1 MVKHSVVRLLWKL
14 ASAFKCRVQDCS
26 SRFPQWSWMNLD
38 FLDGFVSQ
46 VGSIFN
52 DDIPN
57 MSREGKMG
65 MGGNV

>member
-1 MVKHSVVRLLWKL
+1 
-14 ASAFKCRVQDCS
+14 
-26 SRFPQWSWMNLD
+26 MNLD

-65 MGGNV
+65 VGGNV